1 MGERVMRSISRKMGL
16 VMLLLSSSALA
27 AEPEPKTGP
36 APNWVKLA
44 AVPGPN
50 TAHKDAPVQVLLI
63 NSQTHF
69 DHDRQATYVEY
80 VLLPQSVAGLQSTG
94 TIAIPWN
101 VGRTDLTINAIEI
114 RRAGKAIDLLKNAE
128 LTVIRRE
135 NNLEK
140 AVLDGI
146 RTVVLPAK
154 GLQLGDELRVAFTYG
169 VKPDAVGNH
178 SEDIQSWNVP
188 FDVNLLQ
195 RRVVVSPG
203 TEVKWRTASRVA
215 KPSITTSS
223 LGTEYLF
230 SATNVEA
237 PKYPSGIL
245 PRDKASDIQFSAY
258 DNWAQ
263 IAEFGQSLFSK
274 ARLLDKDSSL
284 AAEADRIAA
293 QSTDPERRMLAALRF
308 AQERVRYVAL
318 LLGDGA
324 YVPATATDTWDRKF
338 GDCKGKTALL
348 LALLDRL
355 GIKADPMFVSSE
367 NGDLLSD
374 RLPSLLT
381 FDHVLVKAT
390 INGRSYYLDP
400 TDYGQRA
407 GFEVAGS
414 TLGYGLPLVA
424 GASLE
429 KLPAIPLNEPLR
441 ITELV
446 WDGSNGVAGEI
457 PITAKLTLR
466 GIMAAQARIKKASV
480 SKTDEFETYLKDLMP
495 RIDNKNLEIVS
506 QVDDDLTG
514 DFVVTFKGKD
524 RAYWE
529 EYEGMKGYRFAFSND
544 AAKWSEKFERD
555 EGPFKDLPVRINS
568 NYWQREIETL
578 ILPAKKKKF
587 VIDAPPLDQTLAS
600 THIWRTVKEE
610 GNRITSTTDFRRL
623 SDQMSAAEARKAETE
638 LEKIAESW
646 AYIVAPRGFKPP
658 KEQD

>member
-1 MGERVMRSISRKMGL
+1 
-16 VMLLLSSSALA
+16 
-27 AEPEPKTGP
+27 
-36 APNWVKLA
+36 
-44 AVPGPN
+44 
-50 TAHKDAPVQVLLI
+50 
-63 NSQTHF
+63 
-69 DHDRQATYVEY
+69 
-80 VLLPQSVAGLQSTG
+80 
-94 TIAIPWN
+94 
-101 VGRTDLTINAIEI
+101 
-114 RRAGKAIDLLKNAE
+114 
-128 LTVIRRE
+128 
-135 NNLEK
+135 
-140 AVLDGI
+140 
-146 RTVVLPAK
+146 
-154 GLQLGDELRVAFTYG
+154 
-169 VKPDAVGNH
+169 
-178 SEDIQSWNVP
+178 
-188 FDVNLLQ
+188 
-195 RRVVVSPG
+195 
-203 TEVKWRTASRVA
+203 
-215 KPSITTSS
+215 
-223 LGTEYLF
+223 
-230 SATNVEA
+230 
-237 PKYPSGIL
+237 
-245 PRDKASDIQFSAY
+245 
-258 DNWAQ
+258 
-263 IAEFGQSLFSK
+263 
-274 ARLLDKDSSL
+274 
-284 AAEADRIAA
+284 
-293 QSTDPERRMLAALRF
+293 
-308 AQERVRYVAL
+308 
-318 LLGDGA
+318 
-324 YVPATATDTWDRKF
+324 
-338 GDCKGKTALL
+338 
-348 LALLDRL
+348 
-355 GIKADPMFVSSE
+355 
-367 NGDLLSD
+367 
-374 RLPSLLT
+374 
-381 FDHVLVKAT
+381 
-390 INGRSYYLDP
+390 
-400 TDYGQRA
+400 
-407 GFEVAGS
+407 
-414 TLGYGLPLVA
+414 LPLVA

-429 KLPAIPLNEPLR
+429 KLPAVPLNEPLR